1 MFSIDVSAYT
11 RATCLPEILVRMMM
25 MVVVSEH
32 NLAHFA
38 LCLSFSVQHYR
49 WCCAGKGTHR
59 F

>member
-32 NLAHFA
+32 NLAHFV
-38 LCLSFSVQHYR
+38 LCLSFSVQHYL
-49 WCCAGKGTHR
+49 
-59 F
+59 